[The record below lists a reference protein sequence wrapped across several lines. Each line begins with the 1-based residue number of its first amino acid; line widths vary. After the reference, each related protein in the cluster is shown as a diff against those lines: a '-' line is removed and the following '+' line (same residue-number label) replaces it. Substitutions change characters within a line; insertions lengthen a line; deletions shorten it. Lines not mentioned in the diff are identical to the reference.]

1 MFGEQE
7 GVGPLERGV
16 HMWWGLNHTG
26 ILFFLIKKIIFS
38 FLVLGMEPR
47 ASCTAEPVLYHL
59 ATPAA
64 PWILLRSS
72 VSCAPQ
78 SSEKP

>member
-1 MFGEQE
+1 MAKADQCFTVYPRHKLLAILLSQ
-7 GVGPLERGV
+7 L
-16 HMWWGLNHTG
+16 
-26 ILFFLIKKIIFS
+26 LFFLIKKIIFS